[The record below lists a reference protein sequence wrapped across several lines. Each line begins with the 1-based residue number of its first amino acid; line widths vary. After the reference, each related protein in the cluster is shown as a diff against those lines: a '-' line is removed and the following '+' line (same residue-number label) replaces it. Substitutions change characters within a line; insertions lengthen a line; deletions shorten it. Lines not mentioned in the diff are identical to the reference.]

1 MATSYNNKIM
11 DGKRTKLI
19 IDPVVSWHNGM
30 INLNDKTLYL
40 LLGSH
45 LGSLNLTDSR
55 VEDELEDGC
64 LLLNASV
71 LWGNVNSKMLTF

>member
-11 DGKRTKLI
+11 DGKRTKLVV
-19 IDPVVSWHNGM
+19 DPVVSWHNGM
-30 INLNDKTLYL
+30 MNINDKTLY

-71 LWGNVNSKMLTF
+71 LWGNVKFKILTF